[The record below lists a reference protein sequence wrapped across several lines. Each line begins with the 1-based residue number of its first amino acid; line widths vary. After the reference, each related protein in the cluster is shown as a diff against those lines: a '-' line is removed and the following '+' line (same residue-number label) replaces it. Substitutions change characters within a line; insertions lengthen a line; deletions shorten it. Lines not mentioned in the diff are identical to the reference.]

1 MPAGTGV
8 ITASDF
14 SNFEPKLIAEAQY
27 TLQHETLMP
36 QLFRNEELTEHMGR
50 TWNQPRHGTVLATG
64 LVEGV
69 PLAVGQVPAQSTTAI
84 TPGEAGAEV
93 IITKVA
99 LQSGRDDYMKQMG
112 VVLADSIKLK
122 IDRDGFARFVD
133 YTAIGTAGGSVQLNG
148 GYINAAVSRVRSAS
162 NSTLGVPRGPF
173 YLVHRYEPISY
184 LLNTIAPTGTYPI
197 PTGLSQE
204 IIDLYYMHDLK
215 VFSLNGGFASGN
227 LPRVTPSSATTD
239 ALGAVFSKNA
249 TIYVEAQAAEFESQY
264 DPELRGWLEVGVA
277 RYAYGVDVTSWGI
290 GMPFLAADRTI

>member
-1 MPAGTGV
+1 MASGL
-8 ITASDF
+8 ITAADF

-50 TWNQPRHGTVLATG
+50 TWNQPRHGTVTATA
-64 LVEGV
+64 LTEGV
-69 PLAVGQVPAQSTTAI
+69 PLAVGQLPAQSNTGI

-122 IDRDGFARFVD
+122 VDRDGFAKFAD
-133 YTAIGTAGGSVQLNG
+133 YTTIGTAGSSIVMAPGHV
-148 GYINAAVSRVRSAS
+148 NAAVSRVRSAS

-173 YLVHRYEPISY
+173 YLVHRYEPIS
-184 LLNTIAPTGTYPI
+184 LVLNAIAPTGTYPI

-204 IIDLYYMHDLK
+204 VIDLYYMHDMKL
-215 VFSLNGGFASGN
+215 FGLNGAFASGN
-227 LPRVTPSSATTD
+227 LARVTPTSTTTD
-239 ALGAVFSKNA
+239 AVGAVFSKNA

-277 RYAYGVDVTSWGI
+277 RYAYGTDVTSWGI
-290 GMPFLAADRTI
+290 GMTFLSADRVS